1 MLAGDVTL
9 MSSSEQKKGLEF
21 SVAESDRGKRMRCLD
36 FLRASDVICV
46 SSLQYLSEEGT
57 QEHVWQTSWGMSTRM
72 VGGVIMTHGDDTGL
86 RLPPNVAPIQVR
98 FRGSLYDKRCT
109 AGCSFFYCGALG
121 QI

>member
-1 MLAGDVTL
+1 MRRNEYIVNKQEGEEKVSAANIDQGKCTVTD
-9 MSSSEQKKGLEF
+9 F
-21 SVAESDRGKRMRCLD
+21 SG
-36 FLRASDVICV
+36 ASDVMRV

-98 FRGSLYDKRCT
+98 RT
-109 AGCSFFYCGALG
+109 LG
-121 QI
+121 VY